1 MSPYGLTQRAARD
14 PLCCA
19 AMSLTLGLDFG
30 TTNSAIAA
38 ADGTQVRLA
47 RFPMGPLTTETF
59 RSVLYFD
66 PEELG
71 PDRKPLSTAG
81 PEAIEHYLLADGQG
95 RLLQSLKSYLASRL
109 FKATQVFGH
118 KYTLESLIGLIARDL
133 HNGAISQF
141 GTLPNRVVVGRPV
154 RFVGSREEDGE
165 AATSEEDDVE
175 TYALGRLQKAL
186 TLGGFA
192 KVEFEYEP
200 VAAAFHY
207 ESRLTRD
214 ELVLIAD
221 FGGGTSDFCL
231 MRVGPGV
238 RARGRQRGDILG
250 TEGVAL
256 AGDSFDSRIIRHLV
270 APLLGRGSQYLNQG
284 KLMPVPPWLFL
295 RLSRWHHM
303 SFLKSR
309 ETMQLLSDIQR
320 GSEQPDRIAALIHL
334 IDRDLG
340 YRLYQA
346 VERAKV
352 ALSTTEHSRVVFRD
366 GPIQIDEPL
375 TRTEF
380 ESWIAPE
387 LASIEHAVDELLT
400 KTQVRPEQ
408 VDAVFVTGG
417 SSLVPAVRRIFIG
430 RFGEE
435 RLRSGGEL
443 TSVASGLALSGQ

>member
-1 MSPYGLTQRAARD
+1 
-14 PLCCA
+14 
-19 AMSLTLGLDFG
+19 MSLTLGLDFG

-38 ADGTQVRLA
+38 ARDGQVQLV
-47 RFPMGPLTTETF
+47 RFPIGPTTTDTF

-66 PEELG
+66 PEEQG
-71 PDRKPLSTAG
+71 PDRKPLSVAG

-133 HNGAISQF
+133 KRGAVAQL
-141 GTLPNRVVVGRPV
+141 GTLPARIVVGRPV
-154 RFVGSREEDGE
+154 RFVGSREEDSE
-165 AATSEEDDVE
+165 AETDEEEDVE
-175 TYALGRLQKAL
+175 AYALGRLRQAL
-186 TLGGFA
+186 ANAGFPD
-192 KVEFEYEP
+192 VVFEYEP

-238 RARGRQRGDILG
+238 RARGQKRSDILG

-256 AGDSFDSRIIRHLV
+256 AGDSFDSRIIRHIV
-270 APLLGRGSQYLNQG
+270 APLLGRGSHYRTQG
-284 KLMPVPPWLFL
+284 KLMPVPPWLYL
-295 RLSRWHHM
+295 RLARWHHM

-309 ETMQLLSDIQR
+309 ETMSLLDGILR
-320 GSEQPDRIAALIHL
+320 GAEQPARIAALIHL

-352 ALSTTEHSRVVFRD
+352 ALSSSEHSRVVFRD
-366 GPIQIDEPL
+366 GPLQLDEPL
-375 TRTEF
+375 HRADF

-387 LASIEHAVDELLT
+387 LSAIEQAVEKLLT
-400 KTQVRPEQ
+400 RTQVRPEQ
-408 VDAVFVTGG
+408 VDSVFVTGG
-417 SSLVPAVRRIFIG
+417 SSLVPAVRRIFAN
-430 RFGEE
+430 RFGED

-443 TSVASGLALSGQ
+443 TSVASGLALCGQ

>member
-1 MSPYGLTQRAARD
+1 MP
-14 PLCCA
+14 
-19 AMSLTLGLDFG
+19 LTLGLDFG

-38 ADGTQVRLA
+38 AEDGQVQLV
-47 RFPMGPLTTETF
+47 RFPFGPATTDTF

-66 PEELG
+66 PEEQG

-133 HNGAISQF
+133 KRGAVAQL
-141 GTLPNRVVVGRPV
+141 GTLPARIVVGRPV
-154 RFVGSREEDGE
+154 RFVGSREEDSE
-165 AATSEEDDVE
+165 AETEEEEDVE
-175 TYALGRLQKAL
+175 AYALGRLRQAL
-186 TLGGFA
+186 ANAGFPD
-192 KVEFEYEP
+192 VVFEYEP

-238 RARGRQRGDILG
+238 RARGRQRSDILG

-256 AGDSFDSRIIRHLV
+256 AGDSFDSRIIRHVV
-270 APLLGRGSQYLNQG
+270 APLLGRGSHYRTQG
-284 KLMPVPPWLFL
+284 KLMPVPPWLYL
-295 RLSRWHHM
+295 RLARWHHM

-309 ETMQLLSDIQR
+309 ETMSLLDGILR
-320 GSEQPDRIAALIHL
+320 GAEQPARIAALIHL

-352 ALSTTEHSRVVFRD
+352 ALSSSEHSRVVFRD
-366 GPIQIDEPL
+366 GPLQLDEPL
-375 TRTEF
+375 HRADF

-387 LASIEHAVDELLT
+387 LSAIEQAVEKLLT
-400 KTQVRPEQ
+400 RTQIRPEQ
-408 VDAVFVTGG
+408 VDSVFVTGG
-417 SSLVPAVRRIFIG
+417 SSLVPAVRRIFAN
-430 RFGEE
+430 RFGQD

-443 TSVASGLALSGQ
+443 TSVASGLALCGQ

>member
-1 MSPYGLTQRAARD
+1 
-14 PLCCA
+14 
-19 AMSLTLGLDFG
+19 MSLSLGLDFG

-38 ADGTQVRLA
+38 ATGGQVQLA
-47 RFPMGPLTTETF
+47 RFPVGSTTTDTF

-71 PDRKPLSTAG
+71 PDRRPLSTAG

-109 FKATQVFGH
+109 FQATQVFGH
-118 KYTLESLIGLIARDL
+118 KFTLEALIGLIARDL
-133 HNGAISQF
+133 HRAAVTQF
-141 GTLPNRVVVGRPV
+141 GTLPSRIVVGRPV
-154 RFVGSREEDGE
+154 RFVGSRDEDADAPG
-165 AATSEEDDVE
+165 SEEDDVE
-175 TYALGRLQKAL
+175 AYALGRLKQAL
-186 TLGGFA
+186 RLGGFSD
-192 KVEFEYEP
+192 VVFEYEP

-207 ESRLTRD
+207 ESRLSHD

-231 MRVGPGV
+231 MRVGPGI
-238 RARGRQRGDILG
+238 RARGRQRSDILG

-256 AGDSFDSRIIRHLV
+256 AGDSFDGRIIRHLV
-270 APLLGRGSQYLNQG
+270 APLLGRGSHYLNQG
-284 KLMPVPPWLFL
+284 KRMPVPPWLYL
-295 RLSRWHHM
+295 RLARWHHM

-309 ETMQLLSDIQR
+309 ETMNLLSDIQR
-320 GSEQPDRIAALIHL
+320 GAEQPERISALIHL

-352 ALSTTEHSRVVFRD
+352 ALSSSEKSRVVFHD
-366 GPIQIDEPL
+366 GPLKLDEPL
-375 TRTEF
+375 TRADF

-387 LASIEHAVDELLT
+387 LTAIERAVDQLLAN
-400 KTQVRPEQ
+400 TQVSPEQ

-417 SSLVPAVRRIFIG
+417 SSLVPAVRRIFQR
-430 RFGEE
+430 RFGAD

-443 TSVASGLALSGQ
+443 TSVASGLALCGQ